1 MPKLQTLELGYAF
14 PDELIPFVEDI
25 RLPSLIYFSIE
36 DLFRSMT
43 PIHERRGLVYDHTT
57 ALLFYAMVQHLP
69 LQQLRELNLRHV
81 CFMSS
86 LDPDTITRT
95 TIGLVPNLSGFPIP
109 TTPFEFFCKLTALKN
124 LYLVD
129 PDPTI
134 LFILHYQPLPASDQ
148 DGADE
153 DGTQAV
159 PIPTLRSVRLM
170 EADEQLLH
178 FFLHAR
184 TRGPRSFTNFSTP

>member
-1 MPKLQTLELGYAF
+1 
-14 PDELIPFVEDI
+14 
-25 RLPSLIYFSIE
+25 
-36 DLFRSMT
+36 MT
-43 PIHERRGLVYDHTT
+43 PIYERRGLVYDHTT
-57 ALLFYAMVQHLP
+57 ALLFYAIIQHLP

-134 LFILHYQPLPASDQ
+134 LFILHYQ
-148 DGADE
+148 
-153 DGTQAV
+153 AV
-159 PIPTLRSVRLM
+159 PIPTLRSIRLM
-170 EADEQLLH
+170 ETDEKLLH